1 MSQEILQQLA
11 GDSTPEAKRVVT
23 IRKIRLSEEGVDD
36 DEVARMTPEQRME
49 LIWPLTVDAWAMM
62 GEDIAEF
69 RLPRH
74 VVRVIRQGT

>member
-1 MSQEILQQLA
+1 MTP
-11 GDSTPEAKRVVT
+11 DSEPVAAEKPLEAKRVVT
-23 IRKIRLSEEGVDD
+23 IRKIRLSEEGADD
-36 DEVARMTPEQRME
+36 DELARMTPEQRME

-74 VVRVIRQGT
+74 VVRVIRRGR

>member
-1 MSQEILQQLA
+1 M
-11 GDSTPEAKRVVT
+11 TPNSEPDAVETASETKRVVT
-23 IRKIRLSEEGVDD
+23 IRKIHLSEEGVDD

-74 VVRVIRQGT
+74 VVRVIRRGR

>member
-1 MSQEILQQLA
+1 MTP
-11 GDSTPEAKRVVT
+11 DSEPVAAEEPLEAKRVVT
-23 IRKIRLSEEGVDD
+23 IRKLHLSQEGVDD

-74 VVRVIRQGT
+74 VVRVIRRGR